1 MKAIVRSHYGSPET
15 LRLVET
21 DVPSV
26 DDDEILIKVVASSVN
41 PYDWHATRGQPYL
54 IRLEDGLRTPK
65 NPAVGIDVAGTV
77 AVIGKDVRAFKL
89 GDEVFGRGIGALSEF
104 ALSDE
109 KHLAYKPSEL
119 TFDSAASI
127 PCAGVAALRGLR
139 DKGQVREGHSVL
151 INGAS
156 GGVGTFAVQIAK
168 AFGASVTGV
177 CSTKNLEFVRSIGA
191 VDVVDYT
198 VADFT
203 QLGTRYDVV
212 FDLVGNRSLRHLR
225 RALKP
230 EGVLVIA
237 GGGTG
242 KWFGPVLLMLRAKAT
257 SPFVRQ
263 QLRPLVAH
271 VSTTDLNDL
280 CSLYQ
285 RGQLVPVIDR
295 TFSLSN
301 AADAVKYVE
310 AGHTRGKVVVVN

>member
-1 MKAIVRSHYGSPET
+1 MKAIVRSHYGPPES
-15 LRLVET
+15 LQLVET
-21 DVPSV
+21 EMPPVG
-26 DDDEILIKVVASSVN
+26 DDEILIKVVASSVN
-41 PYDWHATRGQPYL
+41 PYDGHATRGQPYL

-65 NPAVGIDVAGTV
+65 NPALGIDVSGTV
-77 AVIGKDVRAFKL
+77 AATGKDVRAFKL
-89 GDEVFGRGIGALSEF
+89 GDEVFGRGLGAFAEF

-109 KHLAYKPSEL
+109 KHLAQKPSEL
-119 TFDSAASI
+119 TFESAASI

-139 DKGQVREGHSVL
+139 DKGMVREGDSVL
-151 INGAS
+151 INGAA

-191 VDVVDYT
+191 GDVVDYT
-198 VADFT
+198 VADFSR
-203 QLGTRYDVV
+203 LGRRYDVV
-212 FDLVGNRSLRHLR
+212 LDAVGNRSLRDLR
-225 RALKP
+225 RAVKP
-230 EGVLVIA
+230 GGTLVVMT
-237 GGGTG
+237 GGTG

-271 VSTTDLNDL
+271 VSTEDLNVL

-285 RGQLVPVIDR
+285 RGQLLPVIDR
-295 TFSLSN
+295 TFPLSST
-301 AADAVKYVE
+301 AEAIKYVE

>member
-1 MKAIVRSHYGSPET
+1 MKAIIRTRYGPPES

-21 DVPSV
+21 EAPSV
-26 DDDEILIKVVASSVN
+26 GDDEILIKVVASSVN

-65 NPAVGIDVAGTV
+65 NPAVGIDVAGIV
-77 AVIGKDVRAFKL
+77 AEVGKDVRAFKL
-89 GDEVFGRGIGALSEF
+89 GDEVFGRGVGALSEF

-109 KHLAYKPSEL
+109 KHLAHKPSDL
-119 TFDSAASI
+119 TFQSAASI

-139 DKGQVREGHSVL
+139 DKGQVHEGHSVL

-198 VADFT
+198 VTDFT
-203 QLGTRYDVV
+203 RLGTTYDVV
-212 FDLVGNRSLRHLR
+212 LDLVCNRSLRNLR

-237 GGGTG
+237 GVGTG
-242 KWFGPVLLMLRAKAT
+242 KWFGPVLRMLRAKVT

-285 RGQLVPVIDR
+285 RGQLVPVIDM
-295 TFSLSN
+295 TFSLNN
-301 AADAVKYVE
+301 APDAIKYVG

>member
-1 MKAIVRSHYGSPET
+1 MKAIVRRRYGPPES

-21 DVPSV
+21 EVPAV
-26 DDDEILIKVVASSVN
+26 GDDEILVKVVASSVN
-41 PYDWHATRGQPYL
+41 PYDGHAIRGEPYL

-65 NPAVGIDVAGTV
+65 NPAVGIDVSGTV
-77 AVIGKDVRAFKL
+77 AAIGKDVRAFKL
-89 GDEVFGRGIGALSEF
+89 GDQVFGRGIGAFAEF

-109 KHLAYKPSEL
+109 THLAQKPSEL
-119 TFDSAASI
+119 TFESAASV

-139 DKGQVREGHSVL
+139 DKGMVREGHSVL
-151 INGAS
+151 INGAA

-191 VDVVDYT
+191 DDVVDYT
-198 VADFT
+198 VVDFSR
-203 QLGTRYDVV
+203 LGRRYDVV
-212 FDLVGNRSLRHLR
+212 LDAVGNRSLRDLR

-230 EGVLVIA
+230 KGVLVVVT
-237 GGGTG
+237 GGTG
-242 KWFGPVLLMLRAKAT
+242 KWFGPVLLMLRAKVA

-271 VSTTDLNDL
+271 VSTVDLDL
-280 CSLYQ
+280 LSSLYEM
-285 RGQLVPVIDR
+285 GQLVPVIDR
-295 TFSLSN
+295 TFPLSSV
-301 AADAVKYVE
+301 AEAVRYVE